1 MKVLFLVKNIECV
14 EISEEELAEKAKLS
28 DRTIRRLRTQDDYNI
43 QLKSVVAI
51 CIGMH
56 LPPLVSRHLIESA
69 GLSFK
74 YANKEHMLYDFF
86 ITSYYCHTIDE
97 CNEMLHAQGFKSLSG
112 DE

>member
-14 EISEEELAEKAKLS
+14 EISEEELAEKSRLS

-43 QLKSVVAI
+43 PLKTVVAI

-56 LPPLVSRHLIESA
+56 LPPLVSRHLIDSA

-86 ITSYYCHTIDE
+86 ITSYY
-97 CNEMLHAQGFKSLSG
+97 
-112 DE
+112 

>member
-28 DRTIRRLRTQDDYNI
+28 DKIIQRLRIQGRYNVT
-43 QLKSVVAI
+43 LKTVVAI

-86 ITSYYCHTIDE
+86 IASYYCHTIDE

>member
-14 EISEEELAEKAKLS
+14 EVFVEYFAEKAKLG
-28 DRTIRRLRTQDDYNI
+28 DRTIQRLRTHDDYNI

-56 LPPLVSRHLIESA
+56 LPLLVSRHLIESA

-74 YANKEHMLYDFF
+74 YANK
-86 ITSYYCHTIDE
+86 
-97 CNEMLHAQGFKSLSG
+97 
-112 DE
+112 

>member
-1 MKVLFLVKNIECV
+1 MN
-14 EISEEELAEKAKLS
+14 
-28 DRTIRRLRTQDDYNI
+28 
-43 QLKSVVAI
+43 LKTVVAI

-74 YANKEHMLYDFF
+74 YANKEHMLYDF
-86 ITSYYCHTIDE
+86 SLPHTIDE
-97 CNEMLHAQGFKSLSG
+97 RNEMLHAHGFKSLSG

>member
-28 DRTIRRLRTQDDYNI
+28 DRTIRRLRTQDDYNVN
-43 QLKSVVAI
+43 LKTVVAI

-56 LPPLVSRHLIESA
+56 LPPLVSRHLIDSA

-74 YANKEHMLYDFF
+74 YANKEHMLYDF
-86 ITSYYCHTIDE
+86 SLPHTIDE
-97 CNEMLHAQGFKSLSG
+97 RNEMLHAQGFKSLSR

>member
-1 MKVLFLVKNIECV
+1 MLLVKIMEWV

-28 DRTIRRLRTQDDYNI
+28 DRKIRRIRTQDDNNVN
-43 QLKSVVAI
+43 LKTVVAI
-51 CIGMH
+51 CIGMQ
-56 LPPLVSRHLIESA
+56 LPPLVSRHLIDSA

-74 YANKEHMLYDFF
+74 YANKEHMLYDF
-86 ITSYYCHTIDE
+86 SLPHTIDE